1 MPKILLYALFGA
13 SLLLAPQVAGAQD
26 APSDSTRQVRGRIA
40 QNLGRNQGLRGPERD
55 QIRGGQRQ
63 LSMLNPEISITGDLL
78 GTWLVDGPAT
88 APVVDRFYLRAAEC
102 HILAPLDPYTRGKFF
117 LDIPGDGNFTID
129 EAYMEWVNLPHG
141 MNLKA
146 GQFRV
151 QFGQLN
157 RWHEHGL
164 PQVDRPLLL
173 ERFFGPDPL
182 AGTGIGGNWMFQL
195 PLAHVNELDLQYI
208 TGSGGA
214 SFAGEGNE
222 AGVVVGRLK
231 NYWDLTPSAYFELGL
246 SGARGKADPDGLYDN
261 ELYGVDL
268 SYKWVPIGRGGYR
281 TFELRS
287 EFFMGRRE
295 SAVGRLESKGGY
307 AYFQNRMGSRLWF
320 GLRGDWTEL
329 PEDPDR
335 HEGGLAFDLTAWQSE
350 FVFFRLQVARFEP
363 SWEGAYTRLTFQ
375 TVWSMGP
382 HKHEAY

>member
-1 MPKILLYALFGA
+1 MSKIPLYV
-13 SLLLAPQVAGAQD
+13 SLSVFLLAVPGRLQAQG
-26 APSDSTRQVRGRIA
+26 PRG
-40 QNLGRNQGLRGPERD
+40 QERNQV
-55 QIRGGQRQ
+55 RGGQRQ
-63 LSMLNPEISITGDLL
+63 LSMLNPEISVTGDLL
-78 GTWLVDGPAT
+78 GTWLVDGPHT
-88 APVVDRFYLRAAEC
+88 APVTDHFYLRAAEF

-173 ERFFGPDPL
+173 EHFFGPDPL

-208 TGSGGA
+208 TSGGGE

-222 AGVVVGRLK
+222 AGVVVGHFK
-231 NYWDLTPSAYFELGL
+231 NYWDLTQSAYFELGL
-246 SGARGKADPDGLYDN
+246 SGAMGKADADGLYDN
-261 ELYGVDL
+261 QLYGVDL

-287 EFFMGRRE
+287 EFFQERRE
-295 SAVGRLESKGGY
+295 SPIGLLESRGGY
-307 AYFQNRMGSRLWF
+307 AYFQNRMGSRLWL

-350 FVFFRLQVARFEP
+350 FVFFRLQLARFEP
-363 SWEGAYTRLTFQ
+363 SWDDAYTRLTLQ